1 MIQISSGFCI
11 PKNIKIGWFLTAL
24 IEKKEKV
31 GCRFATQNLEVVRFE
46 IA

>member
-1 MIQISSGFCI
+1 MIQISSGFFV

-24 IEKKEKV
+24 IEKNEKV
-31 GCRFATQNLEVVRFE
+31 GYIFATQNREVVRFE